1 MDEGYYITS
10 FVNGAED
17 TVFVSDKDEAHAI
30 CANKLTHGI
39 PSVVRSYDEYENMK
53 FDNRR

>member
-1 MDEGYYITS
+1 MGEGYYIIS
-10 FVNGAED
+10 FVNGGED

-30 CANKLTHGI
+30 CVNKLAHGI
-39 PSVVRSYDEYENMK
+39 LSVVRSYDEYENMK

>member
-1 MDEGYYITS
+1 MDEGYYIIS
-10 FVNGAED
+10 FVNGGED

-30 CANKLTHGI
+30 CVNKLAHGI